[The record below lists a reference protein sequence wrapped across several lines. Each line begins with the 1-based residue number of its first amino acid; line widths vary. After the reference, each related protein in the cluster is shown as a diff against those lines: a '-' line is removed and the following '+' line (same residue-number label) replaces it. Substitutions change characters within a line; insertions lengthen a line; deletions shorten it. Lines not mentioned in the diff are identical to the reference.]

1 MKGEANLDNLP
12 VIVQMDGTI
21 LLDVHHEKTEEARII
36 LAKFAEL
43 EKSPDHFH
51 TYRVTSLSLWNAASA
66 GHDSQE
72 ILRELRA
79 LSRYEVPATIQRL
92 IVETMDRYGLLE
104 LHKGENSLVLSS
116 KDYLV
121 LQEVIHH
128 KSIAPLVRKM
138 ITQNEVEVPLLSRGT
153 IKVALTKM
161 GYPVKDMAGYAEG
174 EPMALMLKT
183 RLPSGKSFALRDYQI
198 QAAEAFHQG
207 GGLSGGSGVLTLPC
221 GAGKT
226 IIGLKAMELLQMS
239 TLILAANVT
248 AARQWMK
255 EILEKT
261 TLDASQVAEYSGE
274 SKATAPVTV
283 ATYQIMSYRP
293 RGQDHFPH
301 LSLLQDRNWGL
312 IIYDEVHL
320 LPAPVFRIT
329 AEIQAKRRLGLTA
342 TLIREDGR
350 EEEVF
355 SLIGPKKYDVPWKVL
370 ESQGWIATAVCTEV
384 RVQLSDLE
392 RRIYATAELREKA
405 HIAAVAAEKEDV
417 VEELVKRHSN
427 ESVLIIGQYLEQL
440 ERIANRLCVPLI
452 SGAMKTRERDVLYDQ
467 FRSGEARVLVV
478 SKVANFSVDLPDA
491 SVAIQ
496 VSGTY
501 GSRQEE
507 AQRLGRIMRP
517 KQEGQ
522 LAHFYTIVTRETKD
536 QDFAL
541 SRQRFL
547 TEQGYQYD
555 IVDAPELSV
564 EEVH

>member
-1 MKGEANLDNLP
+1 
-12 VIVQMDGTI
+12 MDGTI
-21 LLDVHHEKTEEARII
+21 LLDVHHEHVEEARIL

-51 TYRVTSLSLWNAASA
+51 TYRVTSLSLWNSASA
-66 GHDSQE
+66 GHQPQE
-72 ILRELRA
+72 ILHDLRA
-79 LSRYEVPATIQRL
+79 LSRYEIPVSIQRL
-92 IVETMDRYGLLE
+92 IMETMERYGLLE
-104 LHKGENSLVLSS
+104 LHKGTDGLVLTA
-116 KDYLV
+116 KDEWV
-121 LQEVIHH
+121 LQEVIKH
-128 KSIAPLVRKM
+128 KSIAPLVRNV
-138 ITQNEVEVPLLSRGT
+138 ISPFAVEVPLLSRGT

-161 GYPVKDMAGYAEG
+161 GYPVKDLAGYAEG
-174 EPMALMLKT
+174 EPLSLSIKT
-183 RLPSGKSFALRDYQI
+183 HLTGGKPFVLREYQR
-198 QAAEAFHQG
+198 QAVEAFHQG

-226 IIGLKAMELLQMS
+226 IIGLKAMELLQTS

-248 AARQWMK
+248 AARQWIK
-255 EILEKT
+255 EITEKT
-261 TLDASQVAEYSGE
+261 TLDESQVAEYSGE
-274 SKATAPVTV
+274 SKTTAQVTV
-283 ATYQIMSYRP
+283 ATYQILSYRP
-293 RGQDHFPH
+293 RGKDYFPH
-301 LSLLQDRNWGL
+301 LSLLQERNWGL

-355 SLIGPKKYDVPWKVL
+355 SLIGSRKYDVSWKVL
-370 ESQGWIATAVCTEV
+370 EAQGWIATAVCTEV
-384 RVQLSDLE
+384 RVVLNDVE
-392 RRIYATAELREKA
+392 RQTYANAELREKS
-405 HIAAVAAEKEDV
+405 HIAAAALAKQDV
-417 VEELVKRHSN
+417 VADLINLHRGESILV
-427 ESVLIIGQYLEQL
+427 IGQYLDQL
-440 ERIANRLCVPLI
+440 DRIAKSINAPLI
-452 SGAMKTRERDVLYDQ
+452 SGAMKTRERDVLYNK
-467 FRSGEARVLVV
+467 FRNGEVQILVV

-496 VSGTY
+496 VSGTF

-522 LAHFYTIVTRETKD
+522 LAHFYTVVTKETKD

-547 TEQGYQYD
+547 TEQGYHYD
-555 IVDAPELSV
+555 IVDAADLLV

>member
-1 MKGEANLDNLP
+1 MDNQP

-21 LLDVHHEKTEEARII
+21 LLDVHHEHVEEARIL

-51 TYRVTSLSLWNAASA
+51 TYRVTSLSLWNSASA
-66 GHDSQE
+66 GHQPQE
-72 ILRELRA
+72 ILRDLRA
-79 LSRYEVPATIQRL
+79 LSRYEIPVSIQRL
-92 IVETMDRYGLLE
+92 IMETMERYGLLE
-104 LHKGENSLVLSS
+104 LHKGTDGLVLTA
-116 KDYLV
+116 KDEWV
-121 LQEVIHH
+121 LQEVIKH
-128 KSIAPLVRKM
+128 KSIAPLVRNV
-138 ITQNEVEVPLLSRGT
+138 ISPFAVEVPLLSRGT

-161 GYPVKDMAGYAEG
+161 GYPVKDLAGYAEG
-174 EPMALMLKT
+174 EPLSLAIKPHLAGGT
-183 RLPSGKSFALRDYQI
+183 PFVLREYQR
-198 QAAEAFHQG
+198 QAVEAFHQG

-226 IIGLKAMELLQMS
+226 IIGLKAMELLQTS

-248 AARQWMK
+248 AARQWIK
-255 EILEKT
+255 EITEKT
-261 TLDASQVAEYSGE
+261 TLDESQVAEYSGE
-274 SKATAPVTV
+274 SKATAQVTV
-283 ATYQIMSYRP
+283 ATYQILSYRP
-293 RGQDHFPH
+293 RGKEHFPH
-301 LSLLQDRNWGL
+301 LSLLQERNWGL

-355 SLIGPKKYDVPWKVL
+355 SLIGSRKYDVSWKVL
-370 ESQGWIATAVCTEV
+370 EAQGWIATAVCTEV
-384 RVQLSDLE
+384 RVALNDVE
-392 RRIYATAELREKA
+392 RQTYANAELREKS
-405 HIAAVAAEKEDV
+405 HIAAAALAKQDV
-417 VEELVKRHSN
+417 VADLIKMHRGESILV
-427 ESVLIIGQYLEQL
+427 IGQYLDQL
-440 ERIANRLCVPLI
+440 ERIAKNINAPLI
-452 SGAMKTRERDVLYDQ
+452 SGAMKTRDRDLLYNQ
-467 FRSGEARVLVV
+467 FRNGEVQILVV

-496 VSGTY
+496 VSGTF

-522 LAHFYTIVTRETKD
+522 LAHFYTVVTKETKD

-547 TEQGYQYD
+547 TEQGYHYD
-555 IVDAPELSV
+555 IMDAAELLV

>member
-1 MKGEANLDNLP
+1 MLDNQP

-21 LLDVHHEKTEEARII
+21 LLDVHHEHVEEARIL

-51 TYRVTSLSLWNAASA
+51 TYRVTSLSLWNSASA
-66 GHDSQE
+66 GHQPQE
-72 ILRELRA
+72 ILHDLRS
-79 LSRYEVPATIQRL
+79 LSRYEIPVSIQRL
-92 IVETMDRYGLLE
+92 IMETMERYGLLE
-104 LHKGENSLVLSS
+104 LHKGTDGLVLTA
-116 KDYLV
+116 KDEWV
-121 LQEVIHH
+121 LQEVIKH
-128 KSIAPLVRKM
+128 KSIAPLVRNV
-138 ITQNEVEVPLLSRGT
+138 ISPFAVEVPLLSRGT

-161 GYPVKDMAGYAEG
+161 GYPVKDLAGYAEG
-174 EPMALMLKT
+174 EPLSLAIKPHLAGGT
-183 RLPSGKSFALRDYQI
+183 PFVLREYQR
-198 QAAEAFHQG
+198 QAVEAFHQG

-226 IIGLKAMELLQMS
+226 IIGLKAMELLQTS

-248 AARQWMK
+248 AARQWIK
-255 EILEKT
+255 EITEKT
-261 TLDASQVAEYSGE
+261 TLDESQVAEYSGE
-274 SKATAPVTV
+274 SKATAQVTV
-283 ATYQIMSYRP
+283 ATYQILSYRP
-293 RGQDHFPH
+293 RGKEHFPH
-301 LSLLQDRNWGL
+301 LSLLQERNWGL

-355 SLIGPKKYDVPWKVL
+355 SLIGSRKYDVSWKVL
-370 ESQGWIATAVCTEV
+370 EAQGWIATAVCTEV
-384 RVQLSDLE
+384 RVALNDVE
-392 RRIYATAELREKA
+392 RQTYANAELREKS
-405 HIAAVAAEKEDV
+405 HIAAAALAKQDV
-417 VEELVKRHSN
+417 VADLIKMHRGESILV
-427 ESVLIIGQYLEQL
+427 IGQYLDQL
-440 ERIANRLCVPLI
+440 ERIAKNINAPLI
-452 SGAMKTRERDVLYDQ
+452 SGAMKTRDRDLLYNQ
-467 FRSGEARVLVV
+467 FRNGEVQILVV

-496 VSGTY
+496 VSGTF

-522 LAHFYTIVTRETKD
+522 LAHFYTVVTKETKD

-547 TEQGYQYD
+547 TEQGYHYD
-555 IVDAPELSV
+555 IMDAAELLV

>member
-1 MKGEANLDNLP
+1 
-12 VIVQMDGTI
+12 MDGTI
-21 LLDVHHEKTEEARII
+21 LLDVHHEHVEEARIL

-51 TYRVTSLSLWNAASA
+51 TYRVTSLSLWNSASA
-66 GHDSQE
+66 GHQPQE
-72 ILRELRA
+72 ILRDLRA
-79 LSRYEVPATIQRL
+79 LSRYEIPVSIQRL
-92 IVETMDRYGLLE
+92 IMETMERYGLLE
-104 LHKGENSLVLSS
+104 LHKGTDGLVLTA
-116 KDYLV
+116 KDEWV
-121 LQEVIHH
+121 LQEVIKH
-128 KSIAPLVRKM
+128 KSIAPLVRNV
-138 ITQNEVEVPLLSRGT
+138 ISPFAVEVPLLSRGT

-161 GYPVKDMAGYAEG
+161 GYPVKDLAGYAEG
-174 EPMALMLKT
+174 EPLSLAIKT
-183 RLPSGKSFALRDYQI
+183 HLTGGTPFVLREYQR
-198 QAAEAFHQG
+198 QAVEAFHQG

-221 GAGKT
+221 GSGKT
-226 IIGLKAMELLQMS
+226 IIGLKAMELLQTS

-248 AARQWMK
+248 AARQWIK
-255 EILEKT
+255 EIIEKT
-261 TLDASQVAEYSGE
+261 TLDESQVAEYSGE
-274 SKATAPVTV
+274 SKTTAQVTV
-283 ATYQIMSYRP
+283 ATYQILSYRP
-293 RGQDHFPH
+293 RGKEHFPH
-301 LSLLQDRNWGL
+301 LSLLQERNWGL

-355 SLIGPKKYDVPWKVL
+355 SLIGSRKYDVSWKVL
-370 ESQGWIATAVCTEV
+370 EAQGWIATAVCTEV
-384 RVQLSDLE
+384 RVALNDVE
-392 RRIYATAELREKA
+392 RKTYANAELREKS
-405 HIAAVAAEKEDV
+405 HIAAAAQAKQDV
-417 VEELVKRHSN
+417 VADLIHLHRGESILV
-427 ESVLIIGQYLEQL
+427 IGQYLDQL
-440 ERIANRLCVPLI
+440 DRIAKSIDAPLI
-452 SGAMKTRERDVLYDQ
+452 SGAMKTRERDLLYNK
-467 FRSGEARVLVV
+467 FRNGEVQILVV

-496 VSGTY
+496 VSGTF

-522 LAHFYTIVTRETKD
+522 LAHFYTVVTKETKD

-547 TEQGYQYD
+547 TEQGYHYD
-555 IVDAPELSV
+555 IVDAADLLV

>member
-1 MKGEANLDNLP
+1 MDNQP

-21 LLDVHHEKTEEARII
+21 LLDVHHEHVEEARIL

-51 TYRVTSLSLWNAASA
+51 TYRVTSLSLWNSASA
-66 GHDSQE
+66 GHQPQE
-72 ILRELRA
+72 ILHDLRS
-79 LSRYEVPATIQRL
+79 LSRYEIPVSIQRL
-92 IVETMDRYGLLE
+92 IMETMERYGLLE
-104 LHKGENSLVLSS
+104 LHKGTDGLVLTA
-116 KDYLV
+116 KDEWV
-121 LQEVIHH
+121 LQEVIKH
-128 KSIAPLVRKM
+128 KSIAPLVRNV
-138 ITQNEVEVPLLSRGT
+138 ISPLAVEVPLLSRGT

-161 GYPVKDMAGYAEG
+161 GYPVKDLAGYAEG
-174 EPMALMLKT
+174 EPLSLAIKPHLAGGA
-183 RLPSGKSFALRDYQI
+183 PFVLREYQR
-198 QAAEAFHQG
+198 QAVEAFHQG

-226 IIGLKAMELLQMS
+226 IIGLKAMELLQTS

-248 AARQWMK
+248 AARQWIK
-255 EILEKT
+255 EITEKT
-261 TLDASQVAEYSGE
+261 TLNESQVAEYSGE
-274 SKATAPVTV
+274 SKATAQVTV
-283 ATYQIMSYRP
+283 ATYQILSYRP
-293 RGQDHFPH
+293 RGKEHFPH
-301 LSLLQDRNWGL
+301 LSLLQERNWGL

-355 SLIGPKKYDVPWKVL
+355 SLIGSRKYDVSWKVL
-370 ESQGWIATAVCTEV
+370 EAQGWIATAVCTEV
-384 RVQLSDLE
+384 RVALNDVE
-392 RRIYATAELREKA
+392 RQTYANAELREKS
-405 HIAAVAAEKEDV
+405 HIAAAALAKQDV
-417 VEELVKRHSN
+417 VADLIKMHRGESILV
-427 ESVLIIGQYLEQL
+427 IGQYLDQL
-440 ERIANRLCVPLI
+440 ERIAKSINAPLI
-452 SGAMKTRERDVLYDQ
+452 SGAMKTRDRDLLYNK
-467 FRSGEARVLVV
+467 FRNGEVQILVV

-496 VSGTY
+496 VSGTF

-522 LAHFYTIVTRETKD
+522 LAHFYTVVTKETKD

-547 TEQGYQYD
+547 TEQGYHYD
-555 IVDAPELSV
+555 IMDAAELLV

>member
-1 MKGEANLDNLP
+1 MLDNQP

-21 LLDVHHEKTEEARII
+21 LLDVHHEHVEEARIL

-51 TYRVTSLSLWNAASA
+51 TYRVTSLSLWNSASA
-66 GHDSQE
+66 GHQPQE
-72 ILRELRA
+72 ILHDLRS
-79 LSRYEVPATIQRL
+79 LSRYEIPVSIQRL
-92 IVETMDRYGLLE
+92 IMETMERYGLLE
-104 LHKGENSLVLSS
+104 LHKGTDGLVLTA
-116 KDYLV
+116 KDEWV
-121 LQEVIHH
+121 LQEVIKY
-128 KSIAPLVRKM
+128 KSIAPLVRNV
-138 ITQNEVEVPLLSRGT
+138 ISPFAVEVPLLSRGT

-161 GYPVKDMAGYAEG
+161 GYPVKDLAGYAEG
-174 EPMALMLKT
+174 EPLSLAIKT
-183 RLPSGKSFALRDYQI
+183 HLTGGTPFVLREYQR
-198 QAAEAFHQG
+198 QAVEAFHQG

-221 GAGKT
+221 GSGKT
-226 IIGLKAMELLQMS
+226 IIGLKAMELLQTS

-248 AARQWMK
+248 AARQWIK
-255 EILEKT
+255 EIIEKT
-261 TLDASQVAEYSGE
+261 TLDESQVAEYSGE
-274 SKATAPVTV
+274 SKTTAQVTV
-283 ATYQIMSYRP
+283 ATYQILSYRP
-293 RGQDHFPH
+293 RGKEHFPH
-301 LSLLQDRNWGL
+301 LSLLQERNWGL

-355 SLIGPKKYDVPWKVL
+355 SLIGSRKYDVSWKVL
-370 ESQGWIATAVCTEV
+370 EAQGWIATAVCTEV
-384 RVQLSDLE
+384 RVALNDVE
-392 RRIYATAELREKA
+392 RQTYANAQLREKS
-405 HIAAVAAEKEDV
+405 HIAAAAQAKQDV
-417 VEELVKRHSN
+417 VADLIHLHRGESILV
-427 ESVLIIGQYLEQL
+427 IGQYLDQL
-440 ERIANRLCVPLI
+440 DRIAKNIDAPLI
-452 SGAMKTRERDVLYDQ
+452 SGAMKTRERDLLYNK
-467 FRSGEARVLVV
+467 FRNGEVQILVV

-496 VSGTY
+496 VSGTF

-522 LAHFYTIVTRETKD
+522 LAHFYTVVTKETKD

-547 TEQGYQYD
+547 TEQGYHYD
-555 IVDAPELSV
+555 IVDAADLLV